1 MFPKEKVAKRYISL
15 ENILN
20 NDIFINDCKKRIKSI
35 VKEGNINVLDIN
47 AILKA
52 IVDVINEYHNIV
64 ISKQNT
70 KFVLRTI
77 IIKMLNDLHFLN
89 DDNKEIVEELLN
101 SGIELLSINIK
112 YKSFKVKKYE
122 SGAKILSKFCF
133 YKKSLKSENKSN
145 DEIPNYI
152 KNKLSIESNNINE
165 SSDEDSIRDR
175 INSSEEYLNI

>member
-77 IIKMLNDLHFLN
+77 IIKMLNDLEVN
-89 DDNKEIVEELLN
+89 N
-101 SGIELLSINIK
+101 S
-112 YKSFKVKKYE
+112 
-122 SGAKILSKFCF
+122 
-133 YKKSLKSENKSN
+133 
-145 DEIPNYI
+145 
-152 KNKLSIESNNINE
+152 
-165 SSDEDSIRDR
+165 
-175 INSSEEYLNI
+175 